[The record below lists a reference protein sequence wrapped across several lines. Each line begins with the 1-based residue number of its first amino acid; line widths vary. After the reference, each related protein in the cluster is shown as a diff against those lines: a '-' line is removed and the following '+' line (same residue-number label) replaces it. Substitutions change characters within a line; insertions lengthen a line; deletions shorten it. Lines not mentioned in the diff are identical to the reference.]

1 MKQYQ
6 TKRRPLAHRIALFG
20 GTAYVAIVSLSA
32 QEGRGLLLLSSILA
46 GLVCAFVAVQTL
58 GESRRRGLALYGLS
72 WTLAAA
78 DAGGHR
84 VVFAICGTG
93 LAVAY
98 GMDAVLNI
106 EGKGGLAAPIRPPF
120 KLTRVAIALWAFAF
134 VPAVRD
140 AIGLSFGWPVSLV
153 AACGFAMGGS
163 FLLLGLAA
171 LDRVRRSPHELGA
184 NVRATTALVFVGVC
198 ALVGLFVSASS
209 AGDRFSP
216 LEASLALA
224 AVIAAHVSEHADP
237 GRTVEVARR
246 TATITLFAGPVVFI
260 CAQIAQGSMIDARLA
275 LLIAAA
281 TTAAIAWAHRPLSEP
296 MYPGRGRFIA
306 AFEKAEEALTRLAGD
321 EAIATVLTLLRDP
334 AGPDAR
340 SPALYLLHP
349 ARVLTVDSAG
359 YVREKPG
366 EVPPALLSLAKDEPY
381 ATLRYVSLEP
391 LFVRR
396 ADLRPVS
403 RWMADASVDL
413 ATVVTHEGEAEG
425 VLVMGLGRRTD
436 PFTLEE
442 VVLVKRLC
450 DKLASLCAMR
460 AEAARG
466 LLREQALMQSLSD
479 KDDQLAR
486 MEHALSVL
494 SAGNVAQTSRLAEP
508 STLGFYSPAARLAFD
523 AIERRVQRGAPLVL
537 LAPSGVD
544 PVPYVARAHLSGPR
558 RAEPF
563 VVVDGTRT
571 REHDVAR
578 WSDPLTS
585 PFAIAH
591 KGFLFLQDGA
601 ALPQDVQ
608 ALIATCLA
616 ERRAPFAHAEPLDV
630 TVGLSTAH
638 GIEVLP
644 DLLEPTLAARLTEGL
659 ANAVTLPGLRDR
671 AEDLRAIVTDR
682 LAREGLRVRGAPVG
696 IDDRAFAALCAYSF
710 PGEDAELRGIV
721 TRLVAHLPG
730 DVVRAS
736 DVLALKLSD
745 ERGKE
750 GAEDPGGEAK
760 DATEPREKGHIF
772 LVK

>member
-1 MKQYQ
+1 MKKYQ
-6 TKRRPLAHRIALFG
+6 QKRRPLTHRIALFG
-20 GTAYVAIVSLSA
+20 GTAYVGTVSISA
-32 QEGRGLLLLSSILA
+32 NDGRGLLLVSSILLA
-46 GLVCAFVAVQTL
+46 LVCAFIAVQTL

-84 VVFAICGTG
+84 VVFAICGAA
-93 LAVAY
+93 LAVVF
-98 GMDAVLNI
+98 GVSAVLHI

-120 KLTRVAIALWAFAF
+120 RLDRVAIALWAFAF
-134 VPAVRD
+134 VPAARD
-140 AIGLSFGWPVSLV
+140 ALGVSFGWPVSLV
-153 AACGFAMGGS
+153 VASGFAMGGS
-163 FLLLGLAA
+163 FLVLGLAA

-184 NVRATTALVFVGVC
+184 NVRATAALVFVCIC
-198 ALVGLFVSASS
+198 ALVGLFVSVTS
-209 AGDRFSP
+209 AGDHFSA

-237 GRTVEVARR
+237 GKTVEVARR
-246 TATITLFAGPVVFI
+246 AATITLFAGPVVFI
-260 CAQIAQGSMIDARLA
+260 CAQVAQGSVLDARIA
-275 LLIAAA
+275 LVIAAA
-281 TTAAIAWAHRPLSEP
+281 ATAAIAWGHRPLSEP
-296 MYPGRGRFIA
+296 MVPGRGRFIT
-306 AFEKAEEALTRLAGD
+306 AFAKAEEALTRLSGD
-321 EAIATVLTLLRDP
+321 EAIAAVLSLLRDP

-366 EVPPALLSLAKDEPY
+366 DFPPALLELAKAEPY
-381 ATLRYVSLEP
+381 ATLRFVSLEP
-391 LFVRR
+391 LYVRR
-396 ADLRPVS
+396 ADLRPIA
-403 RWMADASVDL
+403 RWMTDASVDL

-425 VLVMGLGRRTD
+425 LLVMGLGRRTD

-466 LLREQALMQSLSD
+466 LLREQALMQDLED

-486 MEHALSVL
+486 LEHAVSVL
-494 SAGNVAQTSRLAEP
+494 SAGNVAHASRLAEP
-508 STLGFYSPAARLAFD
+508 STLGFYSPAARLAFE
-523 AIERRVQRGAPLVL
+523 AIERRVQQGAPLVV

-544 PVPYVARAHLSGPR
+544 AVPYVARAHLGGPR
-558 RAEPF
+558 RAAPF

-571 REHDVAR
+571 RDHDVAR
-578 WSDPLTS
+578 WSDPVSS

-608 ALIATCLA
+608 ALVARCLA
-616 ERRAPFAHAEPLDV
+616 ERRPPFAHAEPLDL
-630 TVGLSTAH
+630 TVGLSSTH
-638 GIEVLP
+638 GLEVLP
-644 DLLEPTLAARLTEGL
+644 ALLEPSLAARLGDGM
-659 ANAVTLPGLRDR
+659 AAAVVLPGLRDR

-696 IDDRAFAALCAYSF
+696 IDDRAFAELLAYPF
-710 PGEDAELRGIV
+710 PGEDAELRGIA
-721 TRLVAHLPG
+721 TRLVANLAG

-745 ERGKE
+745 EPGKDGTDDGKE
-750 GAEDPGGEAK
+750 AA
-760 DATEPREKGHIF
+760 EKGHIF

>member
-1 MKQYQ
+1 MKKYQ
-6 TKRRPLAHRIALFG
+6 QKRRPLTHRIALFG
-20 GTAYVAIVSLSA
+20 GTVYVGIVSISA
-32 QEGRGLLLLSSILA
+32 HDGRGLLLVSSVLA
-46 GLVCAFVAVQTL
+46 ALVCAFVAVQTL
-58 GESRRRGLALYGLS
+58 GESRRRSLALYGLS

-84 VVFAICGTG
+84 VVFAICGTA
-93 LAVAY
+93 LAVTY
-98 GMDAVLNI
+98 GVDSVLHI

-120 KLTRVAIALWAFAF
+120 RLARVAIALWAFAF

-140 AIGLSFGWPVSLV
+140 ALGVSFGWPVSLV
-153 AACGFAMGGS
+153 AACGFAMGAS

-198 ALVGLFVSASS
+198 ALVGLFLSASS
-209 AGDRFSP
+209 TADHFSP

-237 GRTVEVARR
+237 GKTVEVARR
-246 TATITLFAGPVVFI
+246 AATIMLYAGPVIFI
-260 CAQIAQGSMIDARLA
+260 CAQVAQGSMLDARLA

-281 TTAAIAWAHRPLSEP
+281 ATAAIAWAHRSLSEP
-296 MYPGRGRFIA
+296 MVPGRGRFIA
-306 AFEKAEEALTRLAGD
+306 AFEKAEEALTRLSGD
-321 EAIATVLTLLRDP
+321 DAIAAVLSLLRDP

-366 EVPPALLSLAKDEPY
+366 DFPPALLELAKAEPY

-391 LFVRR
+391 LYVRR
-396 ADLRPVS
+396 ADLRPIS
-403 RWMADASVDL
+403 RWMTDASVDL

-425 VLVMGLGRRTD
+425 LLVMGLGRRTD
-436 PFTLEE
+436 PFALEE

-466 LLREQALMQSLSD
+466 LIREQALMKDLETR
-479 KDDQLAR
+479 DDQIAR
-486 MEHALSVL
+486 MEHAVSVL
-494 SAGNVAQTSRLAEP
+494 SAGNVAHASRLAEP
-508 STLGFYSPAARLAFD
+508 GTLGFYSPAARLAFD
-523 AIERRVQRGAPLVL
+523 AIERRVQQGAPLVV

-544 PVPYVARAHLSGPR
+544 PVPYVARAHLGTAR
-558 RAEPF
+558 RGAPF

-571 REHDVAR
+571 RDHDVAR
-578 WSDPLTS
+578 WSDPVSS

-608 ALIATCLA
+608 ALIAGCLA
-616 ERRAPFAHAEPLDV
+616 ERRPPFSHAEPLDL
-630 TVGLSTAH
+630 TVGLSSTH
-638 GIEVLP
+638 GLDVLP
-644 DLLEPTLAARLTEGL
+644 ALLEPSLAARLGDGL
-659 ANAVTLPGLRDR
+659 AAAVVLPGLRDR

-696 IDDRAFAALCAYSF
+696 IDDRAFAELLSYAF
-710 PGEDAELRGIV
+710 PGEDAELRAIA
-721 TRLVAHLPG
+721 TRLVANLVG

-736 DVLALKLSD
+736 DVQALKLSD
-745 ERGKE
+745 V
-750 GAEDPGGEAK
+750 A
-760 DATEPREKGHIF
+760 EKGHIF